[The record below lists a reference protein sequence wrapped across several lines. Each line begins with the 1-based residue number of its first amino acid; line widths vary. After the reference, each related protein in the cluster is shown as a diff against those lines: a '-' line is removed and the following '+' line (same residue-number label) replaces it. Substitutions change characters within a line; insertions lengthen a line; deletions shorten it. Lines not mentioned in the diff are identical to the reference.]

1 MTTLCFFV
9 FREATQF
16 SIMCAVYRG
25 SMATSYQIMSWDS
38 ATVLFTSG
46 MASTV
51 DLWIEAR
58 CLKMYMWKK
67 GPHGCLGFEAVQ
79 HWQGNL
85 SLNRNSQCLDPVNRC
100 TVL

>member
-1 MTTLCFFV
+1 MTTLCSFV

-16 SIMCAVYRG
+16 SIMCAMYRG

-58 CLKMYMWKK
+58 CLKMCMWKK
-67 GPHGCLGFEAVQ
+67 GPHLRQYNIGKEL
-79 HWQGNL
+79 
-85 SLNRNSQCLDPVNRC
+85 
-100 TVL
+100 